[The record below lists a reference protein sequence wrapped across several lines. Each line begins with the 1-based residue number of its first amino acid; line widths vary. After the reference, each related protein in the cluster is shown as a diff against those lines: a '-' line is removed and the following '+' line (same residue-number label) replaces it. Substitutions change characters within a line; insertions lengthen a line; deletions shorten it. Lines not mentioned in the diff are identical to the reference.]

1 MNHFAAAASSMMQTT
16 ADFGITVEALVP
28 RISGFE
34 ADSAATVIP
43 DDLVNSMTNK

>member
-1 MNHFAAAASSMMQTT
+1 
-16 ADFGITVEALVP
+16 LVP